1 MKTKNR
7 KLEQIIEA
15 NAQAFE
21 QLLQELKLIER
32 EKKQLAPARVRS

>member
-7 KLEQIIEA
+7 KLDQIIEA

-21 QLLQELKLIER
+21 QLLRELKLIEQQ
-32 EKKQLAPARVRS
+32 KKQLTPARVRS